1 MDSMTILQVSE
12 NVIRKSAEMA
22 DKDPHGLI
30 ITLVSV
36 SVVFAALI
44 LLYFAYTLIGM
55 MTNGK
60 LSLKTGKSKDNT
72 GKPSDEVVAAIAMA
86 LQQELNGE
94 IYAAIGLAL
103 HQHFNDSVHD
113 EESYIITIRRQEYE
127 RI

>member
-1 MDSMTILQVSE
+1 MTILQVSE

-22 DKDPHGLI
+22 DKDPHGFI

-55 MTNGK
+55 TANGRI
-60 LSLKTGKSKDNT
+60 SLKKGKDEA
-72 GKPSDEVVAAIAMA
+72 GKPSEEVAAAIAMA
-86 LQQELNGE
+86 LEQELNGE

-103 HQHFNDSVHD
+103 HQHFNETVHD
-113 EESYIITIRRQEYE
+113 EESYIITIRRKENE

>member
-22 DKDPHGLI
+22 DKDPHGFI

-55 MTNGK
+55 TANGRI
-60 LSLKTGKSKDNT
+60 SLKKGKDKA
-72 GKPSDEVVAAIAMA
+72 GKPSEEVAAAIAMA
-86 LQQELNGE
+86 LEQELNK
-94 IYAAIGLAL
+94 YL
-103 HQHFNDSVHD
+103 
-113 EESYIITIRRQEYE
+113 
-127 RI
+127 

>member
-1 MDSMTILQVSE
+1 MTFLQVSE

-22 DKDPHGLI
+22 EKDPHGFI

-44 LLYFAYTLIGM
+44 LLYFAYSFIGM
-55 MTNGK
+55 VLNGK
-60 LSLKTGKSKDNT
+60 ITLKNRRSKDE
-72 GKPSDEVVAAIAMA
+72 KPSDEVASAIAMA
-86 LQQELNGE
+86 LDQE
-94 IYAAIGLAL
+94 
-103 HQHFNDSVHD
+103 FNKSVHD